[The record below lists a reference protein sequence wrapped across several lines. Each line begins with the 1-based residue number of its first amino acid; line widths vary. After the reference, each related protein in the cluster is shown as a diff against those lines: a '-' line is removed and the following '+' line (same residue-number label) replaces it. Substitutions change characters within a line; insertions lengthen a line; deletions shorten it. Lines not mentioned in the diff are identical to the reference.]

1 MMKKVSVGP
10 VALSEFALGAGKRGP
25 KEFDEACF
33 AVMDRYLE
41 YGGNTFD
48 SARVYAAGEADEALG
63 RWIRSRQL
71 KREDLTLVLKGC
83 HPDLQT
89 MHVSRLSA
97 AEIREDLELSLKAV
111 GTDYADLYL
120 LHRDNPRLPVN
131 EIMITLDQLVR
142 EGKARAVGCS
152 NWTIGRIIEANE
164 FAEKNGLTPLSLC
177 QIHFSLAQ
185 TTASQTKDVTH
196 VPMSDVEFGWYE
208 ESRMP
213 IMGFGPMGRGYFHR
227 RINGMEMTAGDK
239 RYYDYIPSNRR
250 RADRLRILSEKTGLA
265 PAAILLA
272 YSRDHKINSVPLAG
286 FSKISQMEEAYQALE
301 FTLTPDQIRYLET
314 GEGNL

>member
-10 VALSEFALGAGKRGP
+10 VLLSEFALGSGKRGP

-63 RWIRSRQL
+63 RWIRSRGL
-71 KREDLTLVLKGC
+71 KREDLALVLKGC
-83 HPDLQT
+83 HPDLQK

-120 LHRDNPRLPVN
+120 LHRDNPRLPVD

-142 EGKARAVGCS
+142 EGKTRAVGCS

-250 RADRLRILSEKTGLA
+250 RADRLKVLSEKTFLWQFA
-265 PAAILLA
+265 
-272 YSRDHKINSVPLAG
+272 V
-286 FSKISQMEEAYQALE
+286 
-301 FTLTPDQIRYLET
+301 
-314 GEGNL
+314 